1 MDQRRFF
8 IGVLFVSGIF
18 VPAFGDPPGFLSI
31 ICGGEA
37 FVDLRNIS
45 WTSDSAYVAT
55 GNATAVRVAE
65 PNVLTS
71 SSSVP
76 LRFFPDTSDDRKC
89 YRIPL
94 QNLSAERILVR
105 SRFYY
110 KNYDGLRRPPYFFV
124 SLGTAKVATVNLS
137 RSDPWEEEF
146 VWPVLKDTLPLCLLP
161 IPGGGFPVISSLEVR
176 PLPPGAYKDGTGS
189 FSNKTLRKKFRV
201 NCGSANRS
209 VRYPLDQY
217 DRIWDGDQDFSPS
230 HLAAG
235 LDIQLGFNV
244 SRVKEA
250 PPLRVLQSARVLAR
264 KDILNYTF
272 IIEKTADYYLILYF
286 AGIIPVS
293 SSFSVLINGN
303 VVRANYTVASSEV
316 SALSIQRKSIS
327 SLTVELRNSS
337 YYPLVNA
344 IEIYEVVE
352 IPPECSSTTVSALQ
366 IIYESS
372 GLNLGWGDDPCSP
385 TVWKRVG
392 CQGSLLVSLDLSD
405 INLRVIGP
413 TFSDLLDLLSLDLHN
428 ASLTGQVENLGSLQQ
443 LETLNLSFNALTSFG
458 SEFSTLFNLQTLD
471 LQNNSLEGT
480 VPDIL
485 GSLQNLH
492 LLNLENNKL
501 HGPLPQSLNKQSLL
515 VRTSGNVCLGFR
527 PLTCSTAPT
536 IPTPEFTVVKI
547 KKHHKHSW
555 KAIIIGLFSG
565 AIISLVIIAISAF
578 LCRKRKKSES
588 AIGSTAGAQ
597 YLNWDETVTFSYN
610 EIKTAT
616 NNFKKTLG
624 HGSFGSVYLGKLP
637 DGKQV
642 AVKVKYDQTQL
653 GSESFYNEVA
663 LLSQVTHPNL
673 VSLVGVCHEHK
684 QQILVYEYVPGG
696 SLADNLYGSNS
707 RRIRLNWIR
716 RLKIAVDAAKGL
728 EYLHNQMNPRFI
740 HRDVKSSNI
749 LLDLDMNAKLSDF
762 GLSKQVC
769 QGDSSHISTGVKGT
783 AGYLDP
789 EYYSTQQLT
798 EKSDVYSF
806 GVVLLE
812 LICGREPLNH
822 SGAPDSFNLVLWAK
836 PYLQAGTLE
845 VVDEN
850 LKGSFDPQSMKLVAL
865 VAIRSVDS
873 EASRRPTMAEVLAD
887 LKEAYSIQLAYI
899 SASGQSP

>member
-1 MDQRRFF
+1 VTKNAGKDSRSLFESLSFGFLISLKIFSVVNRKNHSLSSYGPAAVFYWRSLRVWHLCSRIRRSSGYSGFAFSERLFF
-8 IGVLFVSGIF
+8 LLCGELLRFDLIAAVC
-18 VPAFGDPPGFLSI
+18 AGFLSI

-37 FVDLRNIS
+37 FVDFRNIS

-176 PLPPGAYKDGTGS
+176 PLPPGAYKNGTGS

-235 LDIQLGFNV
+235 LDIQMGFNV

-293 SSFSVLINGN
+293 SSFSVLINGD

-316 SALSIQRKSIS
+316 SALAIQRKSIS

-372 GLNLGWGDDPCSP
+372 SLNLGWRDDPCSP
-385 TVWKRVG
+385 TGFAKQQFRG
-392 CQGSLLVSLDLSD
+392 DRSRYTGKFTKPSHFVSSC
-405 INLRVIGP
+405 
-413 TFSDLLDLLSLDLHN
+413 
-428 ASLTGQVENLGSLQQ
+428 A
-443 LETLNLSFNALTSFG
+443 
-458 SEFSTLFNLQTLD
+458 
-471 LQNNSLEGT
+471 
-480 VPDIL
+480 
-485 GSLQNLH
+485 
-492 LLNLENNKL
+492 ENNKL
-501 HGPLPQSLNKQSLL
+501 HGPLPQSLDKQSLL
-515 VRTSGNVCLGFR
+515 VRHVIQSFSR
-527 PLTCSTAPT
+527 RLT
-536 IPTPEFTVVKI
+536 
-547 KKHHKHSW
+547 
-555 KAIIIGLFSG
+555 IIY
-565 AIISLVIIAISAF
+565 ISA
-578 LCRKRKKSES
+578 
-588 AIGSTAGAQ
+588 AGAQ

-610 EIKTAT
+610 EIRTAT

-653 GSESFYNEVA
+653 GSDSFYNEVA
-663 LLSQVTHPNL
+663 LLSQVIHPNL
-673 VSLVGVCHEHK
+673 VSLIGVCHENK

-696 SLADNLYGSNS
+696 SLADNLYG
-707 RRIRLNWIR
+707 
-716 RLKIAVDAAKGL
+716 L
-728 EYLHNQMNPRFI
+728 EYLHNQMNPRII
-740 HRDVKSSNI
+740 HRDVKSSNV

-887 LKEAYSIQLAYI
+887 LKEAYSIQLSYLA
-899 SASGQSP
+899 ASGLSP